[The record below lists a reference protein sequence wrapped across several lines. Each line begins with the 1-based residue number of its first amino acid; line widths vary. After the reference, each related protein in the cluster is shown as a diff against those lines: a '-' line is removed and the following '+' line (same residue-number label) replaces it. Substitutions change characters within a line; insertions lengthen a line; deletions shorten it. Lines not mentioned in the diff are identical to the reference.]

1 MIRLAIQIKK
11 LRKPFSRGNSR
22 SKIIKNLSK
31 TMAELELTITRTDQ
45 NFLPKLIAIE
55 ISKNVFTDKKVSKQ
69 AIQQILMTHIEMNT
83 YKNT

>member
-1 MIRLAIQIKK
+1 
-11 LRKPFSRGNSR
+11 
-22 SKIIKNLSK
+22 
-31 TMAELELTITRTDQ
+31 MAELELTITRTDQ
-45 NFLPKLIAIE
+45 NFLPKLTAIQ